1 MKHLLFSLNDNA
13 SPNGFNIEKHILT
26 SEPYLMHFHDYVEVS
41 LLTQGTGMQ
50 NINGT
55 EYHMPT
61 YTLTVM
67 HHHDCHRYYD
77 MSEDNLLYNL
87 SLLPSLLPDELLKK
101 LNNLPF
107 DKICVLPEHVG
118 KTALAVMDSLVYLQ
132 DNPKDFPAD
141 FAPPLC
147 QSLVEIFL
155 HHYTELPSS
164 PYDTPGDIL
173 QSSLIYINEHYTGNL
188 TLNEIAKHTKC
199 CPTYLSEHFHKK
211 MGITIKQYIN
221 VMRLKHAKKL
231 LISSDLPIMSICFE
245 CGFSSLASFNR
256 NFLATEKISP
266 SAYRKNYNADAVS
279 IDEE

>member
-1 MKHLLFSLNDNA
+1 MKHLLFSLKDYF
-13 SPNGFNIEKHILT
+13 SPNGFNLAKHNLT
-26 SEPYLMHFHDYVEVS
+26 SEPYFMHFHDYVEVS
-41 LLTQGTGMQ
+41 LLAQGTGMQ

-67 HHHDCHRYYD
+67 HHHDCHRYYNL
-77 MSEDNLLYNL
+77 SPDNLLYNL
-87 SLLPSLLPDELLKK
+87 SLLPSLLSDELLKK

-118 KTALAVMDSLVYLQ
+118 KTVLAIMDALAYAQ
-132 DNPKDFPAD
+132 DCYKDYPAN
-141 FAPPLC
+141 FASPLC

-155 HHYTELPSS
+155 HHYTLLPSS
-164 PYDTPGDIL
+164 SADAAGGIL
-173 QSSLIYINEHYTGNL
+173 QNSLIYINEHYTTAL
-188 TLNEIAKHTKC
+188 SLNEIAEYTKC
-199 CPTYLSEHFHKK
+199 CPSYLSEYFHKK
-211 MGITIKQYIN
+211 MGMTIKQYIN

-256 NFLATEKISP
+256 NFLATEKMSP
-266 SAYRKNYNADAVS
+266 SAYRTAYNAANNTMQ
-279 IDEE
+279 